1 MKARALLAALA
12 VVATVRAPVAAS
24 SAGLTVG
31 SKAFPESWILAE
43 ALATLI
49 RDAGVAEVS
58 HRANLGGTEIVWQ
71 ALESGAVD
79 AYPEYTGTIA
89 QVLLGG
95 TTDASES
102 ELRERLAARG
112 IVLSAPLG
120 FNDGYALAM
129 TRERARA
136 LGVRSISDLA
146 AHAELRLALTH
157 EFLGRA
163 DGWPGLA
170 RRYGL
175 TLPTPRGIQHEL
187 AYQAIASGEADVID
201 IYTTDAQIEQLGL
214 AVLDD
219 DRGFFPRY
227 DAVWL
232 YRADLAQREPR
243 ALAAMARLIGRIDE
257 AAMIRANVRVVLE
270 RAPYA
275 TAAHELVDAVAGVP
289 RGADVT
295 HSGWRPHVVR
305 NVLRHLWLVGVSLAA
320 AVVVGVPLGIAADRS
335 RAVARGALALT
346 GLVQTVPS
354 LALLALLIP
363 LLGIGAAPA
372 LAALFLYSLLPI
384 VRNTLLGF
392 TSVPVPLRE
401 AADAIGLSPRAR
413 LLRVQLP
420 LAAPAILAGIKTA
433 AVIDVGA
440 ATLAA
445 LVGAGGLGDPIL
457 AGIQLR
463 RADLIL
469 EGALPA
475 AALALLVQ
483 WSFDGIER
491 LLVPRALRER
501 ATQS

>member
-1 MKARALLAALA
+1 MKRGARVVVA
-12 VVATVRAPVAAS
+12 VVATLLAPALAHSQLV
-24 SAGLTVG
+24 VG
-31 SKAFPESWILAE
+31 SKAFPESWILGE
-43 ALATLI
+43 ALAELA
-49 RDAGVAEVS
+49 RDAGVTPVA

-71 ALESGAVD
+71 ALTSGAIDV
-79 AYPEYTGTIA
+79 YPEYTGTIA
-89 QVLLGG
+89 EVLL
-95 TTDASES
+95 ASPGRATLG
-102 ELRERLAARG
+102 ELRAGLASRG
-112 IVLSAPLG
+112 IAVSEPLG
-120 FNDGYALAM
+120 FNDGYGLAM
-129 TRERARA
+129 ARARA
-136 LGVRSISDLA
+136 DALGIRAISDLA
-146 AHAELRLALTH
+146 RHPELRLALTH

-175 TLPTPRGIQHEL
+175 ECAAPRGIQHEL
-187 AYQAIASGEADVID
+187 AYQAVASGEAEGIDV
-201 IYTTDAQIEQLGL
+201 YTTDAQIEHLGL
-214 AVLDD
+214 VVLDD

-232 YRADLAQREPR
+232 YRADLERREPR
-243 ALAAMARLIGRIDE
+243 ALGSMNRLIGRIDE
-257 AAMIRANVRVVLE
+257 AAMTRANARVVLD
-270 RAPYA
+270 RVPYA
-275 TAAHELVDAVAGVP
+275 TAARELITAVVGAEAGAP
-289 RGADVT
+289 SA
-295 HSGWRPHVVR
+295 SAGWRVSMVR

-320 AVVVGVPLGIAADRS
+320 AVAVGVPLGVAADRW
-335 RAVARGALALT
+335 RAVARTALGLT

-372 LAALFLYSLLPI
+372 LVALFLYSLLPI
-384 VRNTLLGF
+384 VRNTYLGF
-392 TSVPVPLRE
+392 TSIPVPLRE
-401 AADAIGLSPRAR
+401 SADAIGLSSRAR
-413 LLRVQLP
+413 LLRVHLP

-491 LLVPRALRER
+491 LVVPGALREH
-501 ATQS
+501 ATSA